1 MSEQIKLLLYIKNML
16 SDLIYLNTVIAT
28 ELIKIT
34 ENSAAQ
40 RYGEDFFKQSECI
53 TEHSKLNK
61 DILSILNKYYK
72 TTKEEEEKVGNLNQ
86 HVLKH
91 GKE

>member
-40 RYGEDFFKQSECI
+40 RHGEEFFKQTDCI
-53 TEHSKLNK
+53 NEHHQLNK
-61 DILSILNKYYK
+61 DILSILKKYYK
-72 TTKEEEEKVGNLNQ
+72 TTEEEEKVGHLNR

-91 GKE
+91 SKE